1 MLVVSGVLDGGDAVD
16 EARALGPTLALLAG
30 LLVLGDGCER
40 AGLFEALAGRIAGSS
55 GGAPRRL
62 LALVFAAAAAVTAVL
77 GLDATVVLLTPAAFA
92 AAARARLD
100 ARPSLYACTHLANSA
115 SLLLPISNLTN
126 LLAFRA
132 TDLSFAHFAALM
144 ALPWVAVLAVEWLG
158 LRRTFSDELEAPHA
172 PPPPP
177 GPPLPRARIA
187 VLAATLAGF
196 ALSAPLGTSPR
207 GPRSRAPS
215 R

>member
-1 MLVVSGVLDGGDAVD
+1 
-16 EARALGPTLALLAG
+16 
-30 LLVLGDGCER
+30 
-40 AGLFEALAGRIAGSS
+40 
-55 GGAPRRL
+55 
-62 LALVFAAAAAVTAVL
+62 
-77 GLDATVVLLTPAAFA
+77 
-92 AAARARLD
+92 
-100 ARPSLYACTHLANSA
+100 
-115 SLLLPISNLTN
+115 
-126 LLAFRA
+126 
-132 TDLSFAHFAALM
+132 M

>member
-132 TDLSFAHFAALM
+132 TDLSFA
-144 ALPWVAVLAVEWLG
+144 P
-158 LRRTFSDELEAPHA
+158 S
-172 PPPPP
+172 PP
-177 GPPLPRARIA
+177 
-187 VLAATLAGF
+187 
-196 ALSAPLGTSPR
+196 
-207 GPRSRAPS
+207 
-215 R
+215 